1 MEENDI
7 KRPYKC
13 IFLGYKLR
21 VQTYLAGK
29 KRSSKEGGGGGGGN
43 DRNPQ
48 YISLKFR
55 YKNFSD

>member
-1 MEENDI
+1 MKKRG

-29 KRSSKEGGGGGGGN
+29 KRSSKEEGGGGGWNGQKA
-43 DRNPQ
+43 Q
-48 YISLKFR
+48 YITLIFR
-55 YKNFSD
+55 YTHFSD